1 MVDGSADGVFRLPRR
16 LADGIIAHAKVE
28 VPNEC
33 CGILGGKD
41 GEIIRLW
48 RATNAEHSPFRYRVD
63 DRELF
68 QIYREIDGNGWS
80 LAAIYHSH
88 VRSEAYPSPT
98 DISLAAWPD
107 AVYLLVSLREP
118 EAPVLRGYHIQNGQ
132 VTEAALEVIEGA

>member
-16 LADGIIAHAKVE
+16 LADEIIAHAKVE

-41 GEIIRLW
+41 GAILRLW